1 MVPRLFTGEAT
12 PVRHQAQT
20 VNQRILLV
28 GGGHANAVAL
38 RMLAMAPLPGT
49 DLVLISDASRSAYS
63 GMLPGF
69 VEGRYTE
76 AELFIDLR
84 RLASACGARFIQATA
99 NGLDPSAKRVFFS
112 DHPGLAYDVLS
123 LNVGSTPAL
132 SVPGAAAWAIPV
144 KPIAPFLNHWQQ
156 LANRVAAGSRQEHIV
171 IVGGGAGGVEL
182 ALAIHTRLR
191 GQAKITLLQSAP
203 RILPA
208 QAASASALLTRRL
221 RASGIDVR
229 LNTQVTAVTAGQV
242 TVAGQTLSCTALYWV
257 TDASAPTWLKDSGL
271 ALDHRGFVRVNRSL
285 ACLGQ
290 TQVFATG
297 DCATIEG
304 APLPKAGVFAVR
316 QGRPLALNLHRSL
329 TGKALVVTAPRR
341 RYLALIGTADGH
353 AVAIRGHWSAS
364 GRWVQRIK
372 ERIDRRFINLFKA
385 LPVPMAASKR
395 ESEQPGTG
403 KLRCHGCGAKVSGA
417 ILSQVLR
424 QIELDY
430 PGVVRSEPTAWGLHE
445 REDTSLFALPAQSR
459 LLQSIDYFPA
469 LVDDPYLAGRLAC
482 IHGFSDII
490 AKGGAPHSAHVLA
503 VMALAASHLIADDLY
518 QTLAGIATEL
528 QNFNAQLLGGHTAEG
543 EQAALGLMVN
553 GLATA
558 SPVRKD
564 TGLAGDALILVKPL
578 GTGLIFAAAMQ
589 GCCPSLWV
597 DAALTSMLRTQGELW
612 PLLARPT
619 IHAATDV
626 TGFGLLGHLAEMLRG
641 ERLRA
646 VLSAASIPCL
656 PGSLAL
662 AAQGFKSSLFDENSR
677 ILAKIGWPLG
687 AKDHRVALWCDPQT
701 CGGILLSVAPG
712 AAAELV
718 SEIRTLGYPQAA
730 VIGYMA
736 HRGPTEALVSWAS
749 EPAPATSDSPGFYKI
764 R

>member
-1 MVPRLFTGEAT
+1 MKQQVQP
-12 PVRHQAQT
+12 

-38 RMLAMAPLPGT
+38 RRFAMAEVPGT

-69 VEGRYTE
+69 VEGRYSE

-99 NGLDPSAKRVFFS
+99 NGLDPESKRVFFS
-112 DHPGLAYDVLS
+112 DHPALGYDVLS
-123 LNVGSTPAL
+123 LNIGSTPAL

-144 KPIAPFLNHWQQ
+144 KPIVPFLHHWQQ
-156 LANRVAAGSRQEHIV
+156 LADRVATGSLQEHIM

-182 ALAIHTRLR
+182 ALAMHTRLR
-191 GQAKITLLQSAP
+191 GQAKITLLQSAA

-221 RASGIDVR
+221 KASGIDVR
-229 LNTQVTAVTAGQV
+229 LNAQVTAVTAGEV
-242 TVAGQTLSCTALYWV
+242 TVAGQTLTCTALYWA
-257 TDASAPTWLKDSGL
+257 TDASAPTWLKDTGL
-271 ALDHRGFVRVNRSL
+271 ALDHRGFVRVALSL

-316 QGRPLALNLHRSL
+316 QGRPLAQNLRRSL
-329 TGKALVVTAPRR
+329 TGKALVATAPRR

-353 AVAIRGHWSAS
+353 AVATRGHWSVS
-364 GRWVQRIK
+364 GRWLQSIK
-372 ERIDRRFINLFKA
+372 ERIDRRFINRFTA
-385 LPVPMAASKR
+385 LPVPMAAPK
-395 ESEQPGTG
+395 SERHRSGAP

-417 ILSQVLR
+417 ILGQVLR
-424 QIELDY
+424 QIEHDY
-430 PGVVRSEPTAWGLHE
+430 PAVVRSGPIAWGLHE
-445 REDTSLFALPAQSR
+445 REDTSLFDLPPQTH

-469 LVDDPYLAGRLAC
+469 LVDDPFLAGRLAC

-528 QNFNAQLLGGHTAEG
+528 QSFNAQLLGGHTAEG

-553 GLATA
+553 GLASA
-558 SPVRKD
+558 RPLRKD
-564 TGLAGDALILVKPL
+564 TGLPGDALILVKPL

-589 GCCPSLWV
+589 GCCPGLWI

-612 PLLARPT
+612 PLLAQPEV
-619 IHAATDV
+619 HAATDV

-641 ERLRA
+641 ETLRA

-662 AAQGFKSSLFDENSR
+662 AEQGIKSSLFDENSR
-677 ILAKIGWPLG
+677 VLAKIGWPQG

-701 CGGILLSVAPG
+701 CGGLLLSVAPG
-712 AAAELV
+712 AAAALV
-718 SEIRTLGYPQAA
+718 AKMRTLGYHQAA

-736 HRGPTEALVSWAS
+736 HREPTEALVTWAL
-749 EPAPATSDSPGFYKI
+749 APK